1 MNPLSDGQAAG
12 ARTDSHANP
21 GADSRY
27 ASVFRPGLFDGKTVV
42 VTGGG
47 SGLGRCTAHEL
58 AALGAR
64 LALVGRKQ
72 DKLDAAAAE
81 LARIYPEAAER
92 ISLHACDIRDEAG
105 VRATVSDVLTRHG
118 AIDGLFN
125 CAGGQFPAPLDRISF
140 NGWNAVVQNNLH
152 GTFLMAREV
161 YTQHMRQHGGAIVNM
176 LADIWGGM
184 PGMGHSGAAR
194 AGVWNLTETA
204 ACEWAHAG
212 VRVNAVAPGWIAS
225 SGMDSYDDHYRAVLR
240 ELKTKVPLQ
249 RFGTEAELAAAV
261 VFLLSP
267 AAAFINGSVIR
278 VDGGVPN
285 ARHSWTLQ
293 PAERGEVYNGF
304 PQYVAPSL
312 FAEPA
317 PGSSDSSDAS
327 DA

>member
-1 MNPLSDGQAAG
+1 MSQQAGGRA
-12 ARTDSHANP
+12 
-21 GADSRY
+21 ADQRY
-27 ASVFRPGLFDGKTVV
+27 ASVFRPGLFTGKTIM

-58 AALGAR
+58 AALGAG
-64 LALVGRKQ
+64 LALVGRNP
-72 DKLDAAAAE
+72 DKLRTAAE
-81 LARIYPEAAER
+81 EIARVYPEAAER
-92 ISLHACDIRDEAG
+92 ISRHACDIRDEAG
-105 VRATVSDVLTRHG
+105 VRGAVADALAAHG
-118 AIDGLFN
+118 GIDGVFN
-125 CAGGQFPAPLDRISF
+125 CAGGQFPAPLDRISL

-152 GTFLMAREV
+152 GTFLVSREV

-225 SGMDSYDDHYRAVLR
+225 SGMDSYDEHYRGVLR
-240 ELKTKVPLQ
+240 ELRTKVPLQ

-285 ARHSWTLQ
+285 ARHSWSLQ
-293 PAERGEVYNGF
+293 PAERGETYNGF
-304 PQYVAPSL
+304 PQYVPPSL
-312 FAEPA
+312 FSE
-317 PGSSDSSDAS
+317 D
-327 DA
+327 

>member
-1 MNPLSDGQAAG
+1 MTPHPGSSAAD
-12 ARTDSHANP
+12 A
-21 GADSRY
+21 RY
-27 ASVFRPGLFDGKTVV
+27 ASVFRPGLFDGKTVM

-58 AALGAR
+58 AALGAA
-64 LALVGRKQ
+64 LALVGRNP
-72 DKLDAAAAE
+72 DKLRAAAE
-81 LARIYPEAAER
+81 EIARVYPEAAGR
-92 ISLHACDIRDEAG
+92 ISQHACDIRDEAG
-105 VRATVSDVLTRHG
+105 VRGAVTDALTAHG
-118 AIDGLFN
+118 SIDGLFN
-125 CAGGQFPAPLDRISF
+125 CAGGQFPAPLDRISL

-152 GTFLMAREV
+152 GTFLVSREV

-204 ACEWAHAG
+204 ACEWAYAG

-225 SGMDSYDDHYRAVLR
+225 SGMDSYDEHYRGVLR

-267 AAAFINGSVIR
+267 AAAFINGTVIR

-285 ARHSWTLQ
+285 ARHSWKLQ
-293 PAERGEVYNGF
+293 PAERGETYNGF
-304 PQYVAPSL
+304 PQYVPPSL
-312 FAEPA
+312 FSE
-317 PGSSDSSDAS
+317 D
-327 DA
+327 

>member
-1 MNPLSDGQAAG
+1 MNEQAGGPA
-12 ARTDSHANP
+12 
-21 GADSRY
+21 ADQRY
-27 ASVFRPGLFDGKTVV
+27 ASVFRPGLYDGKTVM

-58 AALGAR
+58 AALGAG
-64 LALVGRKQ
+64 LALVGRNP
-72 DKLDAAAAE
+72 DKLRATAGE
-81 LARIYPEAAER
+81 IARIYPEAAGR
-92 ISLHACDIRDEAG
+92 ISQHACDIRDEAG
-105 VRATVSDVLTRHG
+105 VRALVAQALAEHG

-152 GTFLMAREV
+152 GTFLVSREV

-225 SGMDSYDDHYRAVLR
+225 SGMDSYDEEYRSVLR
-240 ELKTKVPLQ
+240 DLKTKVPLQ

-267 AAAFINGSVIR
+267 AAAFINGTVIR

-285 ARHSWTLQ
+285 ARHSWRLA
-293 PAERGEVYNGF
+293 PAERGETYNGF
-304 PQYVAPSL
+304 PQYAPPSL
-312 FAEPA
+312 FSEA
-317 PGSSDSSDAS
+317 
-327 DA
+327 

>member
-1 MNPLSDGQAAG
+1 MNQQAGGSA
-12 ARTDSHANP
+12 
-21 GADSRY
+21 ADQRY
-27 ASVFRPGLFDGKTVV
+27 ASVFRPGLFDGKTVM

-58 AALGAR
+58 AALGAG
-64 LALVGRKQ
+64 LALVGRCP
-72 DKLDAAAAE
+72 DKLSAAAE
-81 LARIYPEAAER
+81 EIVRVYPEAADR
-92 ISLHACDIRDEAG
+92 ISQHACDIRDEAG
-105 VRATVSDVLTRHG
+105 VRGAVTDALTAHG
-118 AIDGLFN
+118 AIHGLFN
-125 CAGGQFPAPLDRISF
+125 CAGGQFPAPLDRISL

-152 GTFLMAREV
+152 GTFLVSREI

-204 ACEWAHAG
+204 ACEWAYAG

-225 SGMDSYDDHYRAVLR
+225 SGMDSYDEHYRGVLR

-267 AAAFINGSVIR
+267 AAAFINGTVIR

-285 ARHSWTLQ
+285 ARHSWNLQ
-293 PAERGEVYNGF
+293 PAERGETYNGF
-304 PQYVAPSL
+304 PQYVPPSL
-312 FAEPA
+312 FSE
-317 PGSSDSSDAS
+317 D
-327 DA
+327 